1 MATLQEVLQQQKEHG
16 ILMAPKEPPQET
28 GSTVGVQATPQSMPF
43 ALRNNTTSSTVYAYI
58 TGLDVS
64 NGSRVVLVQR
74 DGKSLYYPASP
85 AADLQPL
92 QTDCAIP
99 LGAPGSTTT
108 VTVPRISGGRVWF
121 VQDATLTFLLNRGID
136 SGGSAA
142 LVEPSIM
149 NPADPNYQLNWSFC
163 EFTLNEVELFANI
176 SYVDFVNHPIALVL
190 ESNSSAT
197 QRVEGMP
204 ADGLA
209 TVAQKL
215 TDQNVKDGAGW
226 DKLLIRQTGSSKLL
240 RAVSPNTGM
249 NLFSGL
255 FATYYDGYVD
265 QVWQKYSSTDLTV
278 NTQFTW
284 GVVKGRVAN
293 GLLAFG
299 SVGSFGRPSSRD
311 IFSSDSGAFA
321 PPAGVNQEQL
331 RNIAARLAAAFN
343 RSTLLINAN
352 QPDGEH
358 ISTYYTNSVTNHYS
372 RILHEVN
379 IDKRGYA
386 FPYDDVVPSGGGD
399 QAGTVND
406 GNPKVLTIVLGGG
419 NTSTA
424 AE

>member
-1 MATLQEVLQQQKEHG
+1 MTTLREVLQHQQEHG
-16 ILMAPKEPPQET
+16 VLMAPTKAPQET
-28 GSTVGVQATPQSMPF
+28 DGTVGIQATPQSMPF
-43 ALRNNTTSSTVYAYI
+43 ALRNNTASSAVYAYI
-58 TGLDVS
+58 TGLDSS
-64 NGSRVVLVQR
+64 NGSRVVLIQR
-74 DGKSLYYPASP
+74 DGKSLYYPTSP

-92 QTDCAIP
+92 QADCAIP
-99 LGAPGSTTT
+99 LGPPGSTTT
-108 VTVPRISGGRVWF
+108 VTVPRMSGGRVWF
-121 VQDATLTFLLNRGID
+121 VQDATLTFLLNRGLD
-136 SGGSAA
+136 SSAA

-190 ESNSSAT
+190 ESNSRGP

-215 TDQNVKDGAGW
+215 TEQNGSDGAGW
-226 DKLLIRQTGSSKLL
+226 DRLLIRHSASGRLL

-265 QVWQKYSSTDLTV
+265 QVWQKYSATDLTV

-299 SVGSFGRPSSRD
+299 SVGSFGRPSTRD

-343 RSTLLINAN
+343 RSTLLINSN
-352 QPDGEH
+352 QPDGEQ
-358 ISTYYTNSVTNHYS
+358 ISTYYTHPVTNHYS

-379 IDKRGYA
+379 IDRRGYA

-406 GNPKVLTIVLGGG
+406 GNPKLLTIVLGGG

-424 AE
+424 VE

>member
-1 MATLQEVLQQQKEHG
+1 MATLQQVLQHQQEHG
-16 ILMAPKEPPQET
+16 ILMAPTEPPQET
-28 GSTVGVQATPQSMPF
+28 GNTVEIQATPQSMPF
-43 ALRNNTTSSTVYAYI
+43 ALRNNTTSSTVYAYV
-58 TGLDVS
+58 TGLDFS
-64 NGSRVVLVQR
+64 NNNSRVVLVQS
-74 DGKSLYYPASP
+74 DGKSLYYPTSP

-92 QTDCAIP
+92 LANCAIP
-99 LGAPGSTTT
+99 LGAPGTTTT
-108 VTVPRISGGRVWF
+108 VTVPRMSGGRVWF
-121 VQDATLTFLLNRGID
+121 VQDATLTFLLNRGLG
-136 SGGSAA
+136 SSAA

-163 EFTLNEVELFANI
+163 EFTLNDVELFANI

-190 ESNSSAT
+190 ESNSRGP

-215 TDQNVKDGAGW
+215 TEQNGRDGAGW
-226 DKLLIRQTGSSKLL
+226 DRLLIRQIGSGKLL

-255 FATYYDGYVD
+255 FATYYDGYVN
-265 QVWQKYSSTDLTV
+265 QVWQKYSGTDLTV

-299 SVGSFGRPSSRD
+299 SVGSFGQPSTRD

-321 PPAGVNQEQL
+321 PPAGDNQEQL

-352 QPDGEH
+352 QPDGEQ
-358 ISTYYTNSVTNHYS
+358 ISTYYTNTVTNHYS